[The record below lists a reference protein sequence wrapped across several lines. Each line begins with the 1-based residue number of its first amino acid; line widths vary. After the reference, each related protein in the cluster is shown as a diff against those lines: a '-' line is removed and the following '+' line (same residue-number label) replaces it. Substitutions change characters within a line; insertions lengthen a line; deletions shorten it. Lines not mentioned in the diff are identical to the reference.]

1 MAATRGTADAEPPL
15 IRATPSLLEIRP
27 MGQQQL
33 LLLVLGIV
41 LVGLAVVVGI
51 QAFEENQ
58 KKANADAMVND
69 GIRLATAAQA
79 WALKPSAFGGPAAGE
94 NLGHVTYA
102 DLGYEVN
109 DDGDYV
115 SLNGT
120 YELQG
125 MPWAGGA
132 IFIGTSR
139 NGEGNTVYVQVCGT
153 DPEDI
158 STVVNGP
165 RQQNCS

>member
-1 MAATRGTADAEPPL
+1 
-15 IRATPSLLEIRP
+15 
-27 MGQQQL
+27 
-33 LLLVLGIV
+33 
-41 LVGLAVVVGI
+41 VVVGI

-69 GIRLATAAQA
+69 GIRLATATQA

-125 MPWAGGA
+125 LPWAGGA
-132 IFIGTSR
+132 GLIGMSA
-139 NGEGNTVYVQVCGT
+139 NGEGTRVCGEACGT

-158 STVVNGP
+158 WTDVHGP